1 MPDQVHEG
9 EPEICQSGWRIYYVE
24 PNQVFHFR
32 GLQWHCRVRRVSWI
46 GLMDNIWPVLLFTG
60 QSIVSLAEG
69 DNIIWYSCR
78 FFIFYVVDFVWF
90 CCILFVMLICLDITL
105 MSFWCPCIIW
115 CPHVQLVLHLF
126 PGQSFH
132 CPVSLWTFYGPS
144 RLYPDSV
151 QFLCSH
157 NGQSSFLILRAD
169 TLQTLASH
177 QPVKHSEANRNKIGQ
192 SKNIFGKG
200 NKMETKR
207 HKDFRKVHTCYT
219 HVHHMFTIEPRYF
232 LITFW
237 LPLSYV
243 ICGCQSQDIRSYS
256 EVGFD
261 LVLLMVCLILSWSWF
276 IFFGFVS
283 LSLGIPWLPG
293 QSGFLWVTWSVSA
306 LGLV

>member
-1 MPDQVHEG
+1 MKCLTKFTKANPKYASQDDEYIKWNRIKFFISAVFNDTEEFG
-9 EPEICQSGWRIYYVE
+9 GWAGLDWWTIY
-24 PNQVFHFR
+24 
-32 GLQWHCRVRRVSWI
+32 
-46 GLMDNIWPVLLFTG
+46 G
-60 QSIVSLAEG
+60 QSCFLPVSLWSVWQKG
-69 DNIIWYSCR
+69 TILFDIHVD
-78 FFIFYVVDFVWF
+78 FFIFYVVEFVWF

-192 SKNIFGKG
+192 SKKHIWKGQQNG
-200 NKMETKR
+200 NKA
-207 HKDFRKVHTCYT
+207 
-219 HVHHMFTIEPRYF
+219 
-232 LITFW
+232 
-237 LPLSYV
+237 S
-243 ICGCQSQDIRSYS
+243 
-256 EVGFD
+256 
-261 LVLLMVCLILSWSWF
+261 
-276 IFFGFVS
+276 
-283 LSLGIPWLPG
+283 
-293 QSGFLWVTWSVSA
+293 
-306 LGLV
+306 